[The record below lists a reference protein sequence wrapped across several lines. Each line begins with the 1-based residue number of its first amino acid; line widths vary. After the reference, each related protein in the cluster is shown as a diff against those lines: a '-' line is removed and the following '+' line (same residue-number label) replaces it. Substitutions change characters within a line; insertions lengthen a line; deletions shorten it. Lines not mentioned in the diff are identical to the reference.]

1 MTQTTRLP
9 VIVGFGGYNPAGRS
23 SFHHAYRRLVI
34 NSIPDELRKSTLTG
48 LAIMMKLV
56 TFENGQ
62 YFDQQ
67 GQHIAADQIED
78 RFGADIFN
86 GTLLRR
92 IEPSYFDVDEVSSNR
107 DVDLKAARETSFIM
121 RRSNMPSQIPAN
133 WIVSD
138 LSEKEVE
145 IHVEGDF
152 AVKIESFR
160 KLAVQVAGQ
169 LPSGFEPAELY
180 NSRFH
185 PRGLQMAILGA
196 SDALNSVGIPW
207 NEIVNSV
214 APDEI
219 SIYATSAMGQ
229 NDEMGNAGMLQAR
242 LRSSRVSSK
251 QLPLGLNSMPAD
263 FINAYVCGNVGT
275 TGSIA
280 GACASFLYNLR
291 LGVDDIKSGKRRV
304 SIVGAAEAPIL
315 PEIIEGYHAMS
326 ALASN
331 DRLSKLDGNGEID
344 YQRACRPFAENC
356 GFSLGESTQ
365 YFVMMDDELAIELGA
380 EVYGSVNDVFINAD
394 GFKKS
399 ISSPGAGN
407 YITLSKAVAAAKAI
421 VGEESIQQRSFVQAH
436 GSGTPQN
443 RITESHIL
451 DKVAKAFGIEDWPI
465 TAVKC
470 YLGHP
475 LAPASGDQLSTTLG
489 VFTDNVIP
497 AIGSITEVAEDVF
510 DEQLDILI
518 HDKTDVTIDVGFLN
532 SKGFGGN
539 NATAS
544 VLSQK
549 ITKAMLSKRHG
560 EKTMSAYAKRLEKT
574 QANAAEYDRAA
585 SNGDF
590 KIIYNFGENIVDEQQ
605 IEISNDKLSLPG
617 FENQIDLKLENP
629 FGDMTD

>member
-1 MTQTTRLP
+1 MNQSTPLP

-34 NSIPDELRKSTLTG
+34 DSIPKQQRMETLTS
-48 LAIMMKLV
+48 LAVMMQLV
-56 TFENGQ
+56 TYENGE

-67 GQHIAADQIED
+67 GQHIAADQIET
-78 RFGADIFN
+78 RFGDDIFN
-86 GTLLRR
+86 GTLMRR
-92 IEPSYFDVDEVSSNR
+92 IEPQYFDVDHVSSNR

-121 RRSNMPSQIPAN
+121 RRSNLPSQIPAN
-133 WIVSD
+133 WSVADISD
-138 LSEKEVE
+138 KQVE

-169 LPSGFEPAELY
+169 LPSGFDPSELY

-185 PRGLQMAILGA
+185 PRGLQLAILGA

-207 NEIVNSV
+207 ADIVGSI

-229 NDEMGNAGMLQAR
+229 NDDMGNAGMLQAR
-242 LRSSRVSSK
+242 LRSSRASSK

-291 LGVDDIKSGKRRV
+291 LGVDDIKSGRRRV
-304 SIVGAAEAPIL
+304 AVVGSSEAPIL

-326 ALASN
+326 ALASD
-331 DRLSKLDGNGEID
+331 DRLSKIDGNGKID
-344 YQRACRPFAENC
+344 YRRACRPFAENC

-365 YFVMMDDELAIELGA
+365 YFVLMDDALALQLGA
-380 EVYGSVNDVFINAD
+380 DIYGSVNDVFVNAD

-407 YITLSKAVAAAKAI
+407 YITLAKAVASAKAI
-421 VGEESIQQRSFVQAH
+421 VGEDSIKKRSFVQAH

-443 RITESHIL
+443 RITESNIM
-451 DKVAKAFGIEDWPI
+451 DKVANAFDIQNWPV

-489 VFTDNVIP
+489 VFADKIIP
-497 AIGSITEVAEDVF
+497 AIGSIEAVAEDVF
-510 DEQLDILI
+510 DDRLDILLE
-518 HDKTDVTIDVGFLN
+518 DRTNTTIDVAFLN

-544 VLSQK
+544 VLSAD
-549 ITKAMLSKRHG
+549 ITIDMINKRHADDDL
-560 EKTMSAYAKRLEKT
+560 SAYQEKLQETRRKAKVYD
-574 QANAAEYDRAA
+574 QAANH
-585 SNGDF
+585 GDY
-590 KIIYNFGENIVDEQQ
+590 KIIYNFGENIVDEY
-605 IEISNDKLSLPG
+605 EIDIDANKLTLPG
-617 FENQIDLKLENP
+617 FDNAVDLNIENP
-629 FGDMTD
+629 FDDMV

>member
-1 MTQTTRLP
+1 MTQSTPLP
-9 VIVGFGGYNPAGRS
+9 VITGFGGYNPAGRS

-34 NSIPDELRKSTLTG
+34 DSIPADVKAKTLTG

-56 TFENGQ
+56 TYENGQ

-67 GQHIAADQIED
+67 GQHIAADQIEA
-78 RFGADIFN
+78 RFAQEIFD

-121 RRSNMPSQIPAN
+121 RRSNLPSQVPAN
-133 WIVSD
+133 WVVRD
-138 LSEKEVE
+138 LSDKEVE

-169 LPSGFEPAELY
+169 LPSGFDPAELY

-185 PRGLQMAILGA
+185 PRGLQMSILGA

-207 NEIVNSV
+207 QEIVNSI
-214 APDEI
+214 APDQI

-229 NDEMGNAGMLQAR
+229 NDESGNAGMLQAR

-291 LGVDDIKSGKRRV
+291 LGVDDIKSGRRRV
-304 SIVGAAEAPIL
+304 AIVGASEAPIL
-315 PEIIEGYHAMS
+315 SEIIEGYHAMS
-326 ALASN
+326 ALAS
-331 DRLSKLDGNGEID
+331 DERLRKLDDDDEVD
-344 YQRACRPFAENC
+344 YRRACRPFAENC
-356 GFSLGESTQ
+356 GFTLGESSQ
-365 YFVMMDDELAIELGA
+365 YFVLMDDALVVELGA
-380 EVYGSVNDVFINAD
+380 EVYGSVNDVFVNAD

-407 YITLSKAVAAAKAI
+407 YITLSKAVASAKAI
-421 VGEESIQQRSFVQAH
+421 VGEESIKTRSFVQAH

-451 DKVAKAFGIEDWPI
+451 DKVATAFDINDWPV

-475 LAPASGDQLSTTLG
+475 LAPASGDQLSTSLG
-489 VFTDNVIP
+489 VFADQVIP
-497 AIGSITEVAEDVF
+497 AIGSIRAVAEDVF
-510 DEQLDILI
+510 DDRLDILMK
-518 HDKTDVTIDVGFLN
+518 DKTNTTMDVAFLN

-544 VLSQK
+544 VLS
-549 ITKAMLSKRHG
+549 TDVTMNMLAKRHDKDSMARY
-560 EKTMSAYAKRLEKT
+560 EERLKTTKE
-574 QANAAEYDRAA
+574 NAAAYDHAA
-585 SNGDF
+585 SHGDY

-605 IEISNDKLSLPG
+605 IEITHDKLSLPG
-617 FENQIDLKLENP
+617 FENSVDLDIENP
-629 FGDMTD
+629 FTDMVD